1 MKHLR
6 SHQTSKILQNVTP
19 PINTSHLQDMSLQK
33 TDHASNRYS
42 SRRVLHTQTQALG
55 SNRSH
60 FWVRFLSL
68 AWNKLRLCSAND
80 RPGYWSNLPCDWP
93 STAWAYSEQETENG
107 PWSLYA
113 PQVDCICLRF
123 PWSMSKT
130 ATPDSQIMI
139 LRNTE
144 ELPYITM
151 YGIHW
156 KVQQFWE
163 IPMDVGCHILA
174 FSKFE
179 KPLKWTQFVYTGNPS
194 NG

>member
-1 MKHLR
+1 MIPLHFTHTKHIQIAPHKNTSPLFYTDETPKIT
-6 SHQTSKILQNVTP
+6 SDKQNTSKCHP
-19 PINTSHLQDMSLQK
+19 SINTSHLQDMSLQK

-42 SRRVLHTQTQALG
+42 NRRVLHTQTQALG

-60 FWVRFLSL
+60 FW
-68 AWNKLRLCSAND
+68 
-80 RPGYWSNLPCDWP
+80 
-93 STAWAYSEQETENG
+93 
-107 PWSLYA
+107 SLYA
-113 PQVDCICLRF
+113 PQVDCICSRF

-139 LRNTE
+139 LRNTG
-144 ELPYITM
+144 ELPYIMM

-156 KVQQFWE
+156 KVLQFWE

-179 KPLKWTQFVYTGNPS
+179 KPLKWIQFVYTGNPS